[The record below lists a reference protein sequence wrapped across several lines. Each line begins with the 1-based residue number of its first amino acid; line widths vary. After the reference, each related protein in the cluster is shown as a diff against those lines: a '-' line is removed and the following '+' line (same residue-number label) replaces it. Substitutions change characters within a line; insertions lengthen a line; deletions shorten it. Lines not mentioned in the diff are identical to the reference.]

1 MDEQVA
7 RGLIA
12 KHFANAG
19 KDEVAASEIYADD
32 AVLEFPQGRER
43 IRGKANILAFRSVYP
58 ASLKFEIRR
67 TIGFADLWVNEYTIS
82 YDGKPSYVVGIME
95 FSDGLVIRETVYV
108 TDAWEPPE
116 WRAQWV
122 EPMDPDPPAN
132 EG

>member
-12 KHFANAG
+12 EHFANAG

-58 ASLKFEIRR
+58 ASLEFEIHR
-67 TIGFADLWVNEYTIS
+67 TIGSGNLWVNEYTIS

-95 FSDGLVIRETVYV
+95 FSHGFVIRETVYV
-108 TDAWEPPE
+108 TDAWDPPE

-122 EPMDPDPPAN
+122 EPMDP
-132 EG
+132 

>member
-12 KHFANAG
+12 QHFANAG

-43 IRGKANILAFRSVYP
+43 IRGKANIVAFRSVYP
-58 ASLKFEIRR
+58 ASLEFEIHR
-67 TIGFADLWVNEYTIS
+67 TIGSGNLWVNEYTIS

-95 FSDGLVIRETVYV
+95 FSDGLVMRETVYV
-108 TDAWEPPE
+108 TDPWQPPE

-122 EPMDPDPPAN
+122 EPMDP
-132 EG
+132 